1 MRASNPDFWWIV
13 AAGVASFVI
22 LAVTLKKII
31 FSLIQ
36 GGESLDLGDAA
47 NDTRFRPRALPAPTS
62 SPAPALQGESGFD
75 DPRCIACGDPA
86 SECMPNIERSRGAR
100 DWLRELFA
108 MPPRYRRVVRGE
120 LPTLCRSHA
129 HVADAMV
136 DEFLHN
142 RVRGAFTSAYTK
154 VAVEAAGF
162 EKEFLQKQLTE
173 SLTEDQ
179 KRAAKRAGATV
190 TRLLKTADGS
200 GG

>member
-1 MRASNPDFWWIV
+1 
-13 AAGVASFVI
+13 
-22 LAVTLKKII
+22 
-31 FSLIQ
+31 
-36 GGESLDLGDAA
+36 
-47 NDTRFRPRALPAPTS
+47 
-62 SPAPALQGESGFD
+62 
-75 DPRCIACGDPA
+75 
-86 SECMPNIERSRGAR
+86 MPSIERSRGAR

-120 LPTLCRSHA
+120 VPTLCRSHA

-142 RVRGAFTSAYTK
+142 RVRGAFTAAYTR

-162 EKEFLQKQLTE
+162 EKEFLHKQLTE

>member
-31 FSLIQ
+31 FSMIQ
-36 GGESLDLGDAA
+36 GGDSIDLVEAA
-47 NDTRFRPRALPAPTS
+47 NDTRFRSRLPSPTS
-62 SPAPALQGESGFD
+62 SPAPAPMSGECMSD
-75 DPRCIACGDPA
+75 DPRCLACGDPA
-86 SECMPNIERSRGAR
+86 TECMPSIERSRGAR

-120 LPTLCRSHA
+120 LPSLCRSHA

-142 RVRGAFTSAYTK
+142 RVRGAFTAAYTK